1 MLWRNNMKNQNII
14 INKLLIMIA
23 AVLTAVLLIL
33 PGCKEQSADTQN
45 NTQTITQSDNA
56 PFAGQYDGLA
66 SDIDTQQSAPQ
77 VPNAAVQ
84 TPSAGLDFA
93 FADIQGNKHRLSDN
107 RGKKVIII
115 FWATWCP
122 PCKAEIPHLIALR
135 KMYTEDQLAMIAIS
149 DETPMLVKRFA
160 ETNKMNYT
168 ITALDSSKL
177 PNPLNRVEA
186 IPTSFYLDSKGEIKQ
201 KTVGYNTLEQIQA
214 TLDKVKL

>member
-1 MLWRNNMKNQNII
+1 MRKQNNI
-14 INKLLIMIA
+14 INKLLIA
-23 AVLTAVLLIL
+23 AVAGFAVIALIL
-33 PGCKEQSADTQN
+33 PGCKEQSADSQN
-45 NTQTITQSDNA
+45 NAQTITQSDNA
-56 PFAGQYDGLA
+56 PVAGQYDGLV
-66 SDIDTQQSAPQ
+66 SEIDTQQSAPQ
-77 VPNAAVQ
+77 VTNAAAQ

-93 FADIQGNKHRLSDN
+93 FTDIQGNKHRLSDY

-135 KMYTEDQLAMIAIS
+135 KMYPDDQLAMIAIS

-168 ITALDSSKL
+168 VTALDSSKL

-186 IPTSFYLDSKGEIKQ
+186 IPTSFYLDNKGEIKQ
-201 KTVGYNTLEQIQA
+201 KTVGYNTLEQIQV
-214 TLDKVKL
+214 TLDKVK